1 MGIGNLNASDIVAF
15 AAREGNKM
23 ISAQVNMKAR
33 LFAALDKTP
42 MKGRRAVINVVNGGL
57 SSTAQVVDFGALPT
71 EAASVPAQGFV
82 DAVGYVSRL
91 GLGRIALET
100 LSGVDDSADLLDLQL
115 QIAADDMARQ
125 IGRSVFGSELAAPTV
140 AGSAVTQVGGGLTA
154 VTMTVVITGGLSDFR
169 EGEAYAF
176 ESSLAAGNTQTY
188 LVLCTNVA
196 ITSDNVVTVTFI
208 CGPGGVPGY
217 TAPALADA
225 LLVACGGVV
234 VAAPGPS
241 TAGVI
246 RILDRFFLRGQRN
259 EPPAGSTT
267 GVPAAGRG
275 ASNTG
280 IVDLS
285 VVTSQSA
292 TLHGLPAGANGWT
305 GLSFTATSPTAELFL
320 AKSKIVQAR
329 SGVAPTHLVLGTLA
343 SGAYGAAQITN
354 GTGFA
359 LGAAVLTQPRR
370 NVDGKLDKYGKDG
383 DMESGLA
390 MFGRPVLIDDNC
402 PTGSAFMINKDYL
415 KIGEWKK
422 LSAEDEGGSPLLL
435 SRSTYSKEV
444 QFSCIYNMICRK
456 RNAHASITGLVV
468 A

>member
-1 MGIGNLNASDIVAF
+1 
-15 AAREGNKM
+15 M
-23 ISAQVNMKAR
+23 IEAQVNMKAK

-125 IGRSVFGSELAAPTV
+125 IGRSVFGSQLAAPTV
-140 AGSAVTQVGGGLTA
+140 AGSAVAGVGTA
-154 VTMTVVITGGLSDFR
+154 TMTVVFTGGLSDFR
-169 EGEAYAF
+169 EGEAYTF
-176 ESSLAAGNTQTY
+176 ESSLAAAVAAGNAFP
-188 LVLCTNVA
+188 VLCTNVA

-208 CGPGGVPGY
+208 CGVGGVPGY
-217 TAPALADA
+217 DTAALAA
-225 LLVACGGVV
+225 VLVGANG
-234 VAAPGPS
+234 

-246 RILDRFFLRGQRN
+246 RVADTFSLRGNRK
-259 EPPAGSTT
+259 EPPAGSVDGNVT
-267 GVPAAGRG
+267 GGRG

-280 IVDLS
+280 IVDLAL
-285 VVTSQSA
+285 VTSQSLA
-292 TLHGLPAGANGWT
+292 LHGLAAGANGWT
-305 GLSFTATSPTAELFL
+305 GLTFTGVGSPTAELFMG
-320 AKSKIVQAR
+320 KSKILQAR
-329 SGVAPTHLVLGTLA
+329 AGVAPTHLVLGTLA

-354 GTGFA
+354 GTGFG
-359 LGAAVLTQPRR
+359 LGGNSQPRR
-370 NVDGKLDKYGKDG
+370 TVDGKLDKYGKDG
-383 DMESGLA
+383 DMESGLSF
-390 MFGRPVLIDDNC
+390 FGRPVLIDDNC
-402 PTGSAFMINKDYL
+402 PTTEAYMINKDYL

-456 RNAHASITGLVV
+456 RNAHARLTGVTIV
-468 A
+468 

>member
-1 MGIGNLNASDIVAF
+1 MGIGNLNQADVIAF

-23 ISAQVNMKAR
+23 IEAQVNMKAK

-57 SSTAQVVDFGALPT
+57 SSTAQVLDFGALPT

-125 IGRSVFGSELAAPTV
+125 IGRSVFGSTLAPPT
-140 AGSAVTQVGGGLTA
+140 ALGSAVAGVGTA
-154 VTMTVVITGGLSDFR
+154 TMTVVFTGGLSDFR
-169 EGEAYAF
+169 EGEAYSY
-176 ESSLAAGNTQTY
+176 ESDIAGAVAAGNSFP
-188 LVLCTNVA
+188 VLCTNVA
-196 ITSDNVVTVTFI
+196 ITSDNVVTVTFV
-208 CGPGGVPGY
+208 CGVGGVPGY
-217 TAPALADA
+217 TTAALAA
-225 LLVACGGVV
+225 VLVGINGTN
-234 VAAPGPS
+234 GI
-241 TAGVI
+241 I
-246 RILDRFFLRGQRN
+246 RPADRFFLRGNRK
-259 EPPAGSTT
+259 EPPAGSVD
-267 GVPAAGRG
+267 GVVAGGRG

-280 IVDLS
+280 IVDLQL
-285 VVTSQSA
+285 VTSQTDA
-292 TLHGLPAGANGWT
+292 LHGLNAGANGWT
-305 GLSFTATSPTAELFL
+305 GLTFTSVGSPTAELFMG
-320 AKSKIVQAR
+320 KSKILQAR
-329 SGVAPTHLVLGTLA
+329 AGVAPTHLVLGTLA

-354 GTGFA
+354 GTGFGLA
-359 LGAAVLTQPRR
+359 GNSQPRR
-370 NVDGKLDKYGKDG
+370 TVDGKLDKYGKDG

-402 PTGSAFMINKDYL
+402 PTTEAFLINKDYL

-456 RNAHASITGLVV
+456 RNAHARLRDVTVV
-468 A
+468 

>member
-23 ISAQVNMKAR
+23 IEAQVNMKAK
-33 LFAALDKTP
+33 LFASLDKTP

-125 IGRSVFGSELAAPTV
+125 IGRSVFGSQLATPT
-140 AGSAVTQVGGGLTA
+140 AGVGNVTNAGGTT
-154 VTMTVVITGGLSDFR
+154 TMVVVFTGGLSDFR
-169 EGEAYAF
+169 EGEAYSF
-176 ESSLAAGNTQTY
+176 ESSLAAAVAANNSFP
-188 LVLCTNVA
+188 VLCTNVA

-208 CGPGGVPGY
+208 CGVGGVPGY
-217 TAPALADA
+217 TTAALATV
-225 LLVACGGVV
+225 LVGANGT
-234 VAAPGPS
+234 AADIR
-241 TAGVI
+241 AG
-246 RILDRFFLRGQRN
+246 DRFFLRGNRK
-259 EPPAGSTT
+259 EPPSGSVD
-267 GVPAAGRG
+267 GAIGSARG

-280 IVDLS
+280 IVDLQL
-285 VVTSQSA
+285 VTSL
-292 TLHGLPAGANGWT
+292 TDPLHGLSAGANGWT
-305 GLSFTATSPTAELFL
+305 GLSFTGTSPTAELFM
-320 AKSKIVQAR
+320 AKSKILQAR

-390 MFGRPVLIDDNC
+390 FFGRPVLVDDNC
-402 PTGSAFMINKDYL
+402 PTGDAYMINKDYL

-456 RNAHASITGLVV
+456 RNAHARISGLVV

>member
-1 MGIGNLNASDIVAF
+1 MGIGNLNATDVVAF

-23 ISAQVNMKAR
+23 IEAQVNMKAK

-57 SSTAQVVDFGALPT
+57 SSTAQVLDFGALPT
-71 EAASVPAQGFV
+71 EAATVPAQGFV

-140 AGSAVTQVGGGLTA
+140 AGSTVTQAIASG
-154 VTMTVVITGGLSDFR
+154 VTVMTVVFTGGLSDFR
-169 EGEAYAF
+169 EGEAYAY
-176 ESSLAAGNTQTY
+176 ESSLAAAVALFNSFM
-188 LVLCTNVA
+188 VLCTNVA

-217 TAPALADA
+217 TAGTLSDQ
-225 LLVACGGVV
+225 LVGANG
-234 VAAPGPS
+234 

-246 RILDRFFLRGQRN
+246 RTADRFFLRGNRL
-259 EPPAGSTT
+259 E
-267 GVPAAGRG
+267 PAAGTTVGTQTARG
-275 ASNTG
+275 ASNLG
-280 IVDLS
+280 IVDLQL
-285 VVTSQSA
+285 VTSQSA

-305 GLSFTATSPTAELFL
+305 GLTFTGVGSPTAELFMG
-320 AKSKIVQAR
+320 KSKILQAR
-329 SGVAPTHLVLGTLA
+329 AGVAPTHLVLGTLA

-354 GTGFA
+354 GTGFG
-359 LGAAVLTQPRR
+359 LGAALTQPRR

-402 PTGSAFMINKDYL
+402 PTTEAFMINKDYL

-444 QFSCIYNMICRK
+444 QFSCIYNMIARK
-456 RNAHASITGLVV
+456 RNAHARLTGVTIV
-468 A
+468 

>member
-1 MGIGNLNASDIVAF
+1 MGIGNLNQADVIAF

-23 ISAQVNMKAR
+23 IEAQVNMKAK

-125 IGRSVFGSELAAPTV
+125 IGRSVFGSQLAAPTV
-140 AGSAVTQVGGGLTA
+140 AGSTVTQVGGGLSA
-154 VTMTVVITGGLSDFR
+154 VTMTVVFTGGLSDFR

-176 ESSLAAGNTQTY
+176 ESSLAAGLTQTY

-196 ITSDNVVTVTFI
+196 ITSDNVVTVTFTS
-208 CGPGGVPGY
+208 GVPGY
-217 TAPALADA
+217 DNGTLANA

-246 RILDRFFLRGQRN
+246 RVADSFFLRGQRN

-267 GVPAAGRG
+267 GVPTAGRG

-280 IVDLS
+280 IVDLQL
-285 VVTSQSA
+285 VTSQSA
-292 TLHGLPAGANGWT
+292 TLHGLSAGVNGWT
-305 GLSFTATSPTAELFL
+305 GLTFTGVGSPTAELFMG
-320 AKSKIVQAR
+320 KSKILQAR

-354 GTGFA
+354 GTGFG
-359 LGAAVLTQPRR
+359 LGGNSQPRR

-383 DMESGLA
+383 DMESGLSF
-390 MFGRPVLIDDNC
+390 FGRPVLIDDNC
-402 PTGSAFMINKDYL
+402 PTTEAFMINKDYL

-456 RNAHASITGLVV
+456 RNAHARLTGVTVV
-468 A
+468 

>member
-1 MGIGNLNASDIVAF
+1 MGIGNLNANDIVAF

-23 ISAQVNMKAR
+23 IEAQVNMKAK

-115 QIAADDMARQ
+115 QIASDDMARQ
-125 IGRSVFGSELAAPTV
+125 IGRSVFGSQLAAPTV
-140 AGSAVTQVGGGLTA
+140 AGSTVAGVGTA
-154 VTMTVVITGGLSDFR
+154 TMTVVFTGGLSDFR

-176 ESSLAAGNTQTY
+176 ESSLAAGLTQTY

-208 CGPGGVPGY
+208 CGVGGVPGY
-217 TAPALADA
+217 DNATLAAALVTA
-225 LLVACGGVV
+225 
-234 VAAPGPS
+234 

-246 RILDRFFLRGQRN
+246 RVADAFFLRGQRN
-259 EPPAGSTT
+259 EPPAGTIT
-267 GVPAAGRG
+267 GVPTAGRG

-280 IVDLS
+280 IVDLQL
-285 VVTSQSA
+285 VTSQSA
-292 TLHGLPAGANGWT
+292 TLHGLVAGANGWT
-305 GLSFTATSPTAELFL
+305 GLTFTGVGSPTAELFMG
-320 AKSKIVQAR
+320 KSKILQAR

-343 SGAYGAAQITN
+343 SGAYGAAQINN
-354 GTGFA
+354 GTGFG
-359 LGAAVLTQPRR
+359 LGGNSQPRR

-383 DMESGLA
+383 DMESGLSF
-390 MFGRPVLIDDNC
+390 FGRPVLIDDNC
-402 PTGSAFMINKDYL
+402 PTTEAFMINKDYL

-456 RNAHASITGLVV
+456 RNAHARLTGVTVV
-468 A
+468 

>member
-1 MGIGNLNASDIVAF
+1 MGIGNLNQADVIAF

-23 ISAQVNMKAR
+23 IEAQVNMKAR

-57 SSTAQVVDFGALPT
+57 SSTAQVLDFGALPT

-125 IGRSVFGSELAAPTV
+125 IGRSVYGSTLASPTASV
-140 AGSAVTQVGGGLTA
+140 GTVTTAGGATTMVVTF
-154 VTMTVVITGGLSDFR
+154 TGGLSDFR
-169 EGEAYAF
+169 EGEAYSF
-176 ESSLAAGNTQTY
+176 ESSLAAAAAAGNSFP
-188 LVLCTNVA
+188 VLCTNVA
-196 ITSDNVVTVTFI
+196 ITSDNVVTVTFV
-208 CGPGGVPGY
+208 CGVGGVPGY
-217 TAPALADA
+217 TTAALAA
-225 LLVACGGVV
+225 VLVGAVGT
-234 VAAPGPS
+234 AAD
-241 TAGVI
+241 I
-246 RILDRFFLRGQRN
+246 RPADRFFLRGNRK
-259 EPPAGSTT
+259 EPASGSVD
-267 GVPAAGRG
+267 GVVSGGRG
-275 ASNTG
+275 VSNSG
-280 IVDLS
+280 IVDLELVTDS
-285 VVTSQSA
+285 VDVGLR

-305 GLSFTATSPTAELFL
+305 GLNFTASSPTAEVFM
-320 AKSKIVQAR
+320 AKSKILQAR
-329 SGVAPTHLVLGTLA
+329 AGVAPTHLVLGTLA

-402 PTGSAFMINKDYL
+402 PTGSAFLINKDYL

-456 RNAHASITGLVV
+456 RNAHARITGLVV

>member
-23 ISAQVNMKAR
+23 IEAQVNMKAK

-57 SSTAQVVDFGALPT
+57 SSTAQVLDFGALPT
-71 EAASVPAQGFV
+71 EAASIPAQGFV

-125 IGRSVFGSELAAPTV
+125 IGRSVFGSQLAAPTV
-140 AGSAVTQVGGGLTA
+140 AGSTVAGVGTA
-154 VTMTVVITGGLSDFR
+154 TMTVVFTGGLSDFR
-169 EGEAYAF
+169 EGEAYTY
-176 ESSLAAGNTQTY
+176 ESSLGAGAN
-188 LVLCTNVA
+188 LAFPVLCTNVA

-208 CGPGGVPGY
+208 CGVGGVPGY
-217 TAPALADA
+217 DNATLAAALVTA
-225 LLVACGGVV
+225 
-234 VAAPGPS
+234 

-246 RILDRFFLRGQRN
+246 RVADTFSLRGNRK
-259 EPPAGSTT
+259 EPVAGSTT
-267 GVPAAGRG
+267 GAVVGGTSG

-280 IVDLS
+280 IVDLAL
-285 VVTSQSA
+285 VTSQSLA
-292 TLHGLPAGANGWT
+292 LHGLSAGANGWT
-305 GLSFTATSPTAELFL
+305 GLTFTGVGSPTAELFMG
-320 AKSKIVQAR
+320 KSKILQAR
-329 SGVAPTHLVLGTLA
+329 AGVAPSHLVLGTLA

-354 GTGFA
+354 GTGFG
-359 LGAAVLTQPRR
+359 LGTAVTQPRR

-383 DMESGLA
+383 DMESGLSF
-390 MFGRPVLIDDNC
+390 FGRPVLIDDNC
-402 PTGSAFMINKDYL
+402 PTTEAFMINKDYL

-456 RNAHASITGLVV
+456 RNAHARLTGVTIV
-468 A
+468 